1 MKASKKKP
9 FLVAVS
15 AANPFIISEKECP
28 SCIITNSA
36 HLFHFRD
43 KVLGVLTLLSHQGA
57 HSGRGPQKKKAQ
69 KRQAT
74 LTLINVKENLQ
85 TLLLCLKKC
94 NISFSVQTGSA
105 GQGAVTA
112 WCSGRRLAYEP
123 HDGSLGMA
131 HLAAFSR
138 YSLQFA
144 LPDAPVA
151 FADSPTKRWD
161 GGGNGSL
168 QGRRHDGSL

>member
-1 MKASKKKP
+1 MFEKVQHF
-9 FLVAVS
+9 FLRPNRA
-15 AANPFIISEKECP
+15 
-28 SCIITNSA
+28 
-36 HLFHFRD
+36 R
-43 KVLGVLTLLSHQGA
+43 
-57 HSGRGPQKKKAQ
+57 HSNGGD
-69 KRQAT
+69 
-74 LTLINVKENLQ
+74 
-85 TLLLCLKKC
+85 
-94 NISFSVQTGSA
+94 G
-105 GQGAVTA
+105 G
-112 WCSGRRLAYEP
+112 RLAYEP

-168 QGRRHDGSL
+168 